1 VGLGD
6 NGESDQLP
14 SVRSGSHSEECSF
27 CFGRY
32 PMSRKIRK
40 DWPSMQPVRTSIER
54 KDTRSVSLG
63 IPSRILDEAQIH
75 QRS

>member
-1 VGLGD
+1 
-6 NGESDQLP
+6 
-14 SVRSGSHSEECSF
+14 
-27 CFGRY
+27 
-32 PMSRKIRK
+32 MSRKIRK